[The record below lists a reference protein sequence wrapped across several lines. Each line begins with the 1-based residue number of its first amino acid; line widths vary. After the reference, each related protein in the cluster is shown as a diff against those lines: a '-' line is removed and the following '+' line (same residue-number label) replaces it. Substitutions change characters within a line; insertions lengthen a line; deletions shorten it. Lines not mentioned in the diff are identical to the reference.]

1 MAINQIPPIFMDEK
15 IMFSSSD
22 VNTYTARFGL
32 QKPCCMTL
40 RLKAQMEIKFAKYV
54 PSIIFIK
61 ILPFSKH
68 YDGYSSTSD
77 IIYLKLS
84 LFGKGKLK

>member
-1 MAINQIPPIFMDEK
+1 
-15 IMFSSSD
+15 MFSSSD

-54 PSIIFIK
+54 PSIIFSKFCHFQNIMMD
-61 ILPFSKH
+61 ILVKNI
-68 YDGYSSTSD
+68 GYYLSET
-77 IIYLKLS
+77 IIIWER
-84 LFGKGKLK
+84 